1 MFFFRP
7 VIGRQFKVS
16 FSLLTF
22 PDANSK
28 QTLHRSNAKFLNVIK
43 VMYLRKNEYPKA
55 QTSVRGVGC
64 A

>member
-1 MFFFRP
+1 M
-7 VIGRQFKVS
+7 S